1 MQWNLFKQDK
11 ITFTHGTLVNIY
23 VVYEVNKNFPIS
35 SYPTIENCLF
45 GAVSLTKKTVDVDIY
60 KYSGHGTGLDRR
72 GTFSVDKGFGR
83 NCITFVLVLL

>member
-1 MQWNLFKQDK
+1 M
-11 ITFTHGTLVNIY
+11 
-23 VVYEVNKNFPIS
+23 
-35 SYPTIENCLF
+35 F

-83 NCITFVLVLL
+83 NCITFVLVLLWVLLYMLIIRKKFLAKVLYKD